1 MCCICSSFNLLP
13 QVIPSVKGLDLKALK
28 SMLKKES
35 CYTTILTTARI
46 RGTEKINIIDE
57 TVGTSTSRVNYV
69 IFSWRLFRLYEF
81 IDLDFTVSIYLPL
94 SSPFFMTR
102 VSTQTTRLGR

>member
-1 MCCICSSFNLLP
+1 MNVSDQAVVLDVEDIRCPPESIPVLYAIL

-46 RGTEKINIIDE
+46 RGTETISIIDE
-57 TVGTSTSRVNYV
+57 TSGSSNSRV
-69 IFSWRLFRLYEF
+69 
-81 IDLDFTVSIYLPL
+81 
-94 SSPFFMTR
+94 
-102 VSTQTTRLGR
+102 

>member
-1 MCCICSSFNLLP
+1 M
-13 QVIPSVKGLDLKALK
+13 IPSVKGLDLKALK

-57 TVGTSTSRVNYV
+57 TVGSSTSRVKIV
-69 IFSWRLFRLYEF
+69 IFSRRPFRLYE
-81 IDLDFTVSIYLPL
+81 
-94 SSPFFMTR
+94 MN
-102 VSTQTTRLGR
+102 

>member
-1 MCCICSSFNLLP
+1 M
-13 QVIPSVKGLDLKALK
+13 IPSVKGLDLKALK

-57 TVGTSTSRVNYV
+57 TVGSSTSRVKIV
-69 IFSWRLFRLYEF
+69 IFSQRPFRLYE
-81 IDLDFTVSIYLPL
+81 
-94 SSPFFMTR
+94 MN
-102 VSTQTTRLGR
+102 